1 MSDKI
6 LRLPQVIDTTGLS
19 KASIYRLERGG
30 DFPKRVAISPGAVG
44 WLVSELQAWIQERAT
59 HRGCLPPRVAR
70 RVDRP

>member
-1 MSDKI
+1 MRPQSNWSWKMPDKI

-44 WLVSELQAWIQERAT
+44 WRQSEIREWIEQREPVS
-59 HRGCLPPRVAR
+59 G
-70 RVDRP
+70 

>member
-44 WLVSELQAWIQERAT
+44 WKSSDIQQWIEQRSA
-59 HRGCLPPRVAR
+59 P
-70 RVDRP
+70 